1 MHRVYYMLSTGKKSL
16 MIGMIELYAFVTA
29 LEKDWVQVRR
39 GIPIS
44 YGSLPPK
51 QVNVS
56 HSIGWNKATKRQKAA
71 WNDGRAPDTTEQL
84 LANAKNLPKRAK
96 LGRPKNSPNI
106 NRDPQST
113 YVSYVASKDR
123 LARNQCW
130 LAAALESL
138 YAVYSPLWLQ
148 EPGGKQTDLFF
159 LLVSHFTTRT
169 TYEMKEGAQVRSIL
183 TRGSNKLFMEA
194 QKLYPANFISGAF
207 ASCDLFLEIVLDPK
221 RNKSKTL
228 PKLFRVQED
237 RIFSC
242 PLHPGA
248 QEHPRGSRDLGVLSV
263 TKSMFESNNINCANV
278 AELFSQWTTTGLVGV
293 SGLQCRQCKQE
304 NSQIQLPAI
313 TSNLLHEKSIISVIN
328 STPRPH
334 FNFAGE
340 EYTAVSR
347 GFWGDLHYWG
357 KVLRYVNGVTAV
369 WMHDDRAN
377 GGFAQLVDRTPGS
390 ISGAQPHTSWMIYS
404 RQWTPNEKAFI
415 DTSIANI
422 QRDNPVVKADNIPF
436 VNMGAVL
443 QDTFDSAL
451 PHLTQ
456 GQAADPNPTMT
467 ITQLNGE
474 SGPQD
479 GNNREK
485 PVNSTGEGL
494 KICIRRIDKKAASN
508 PLNSVST
515 SAPSVSSK
523 ELMSAAPPG
532 STNLPTESLPSLRL
546 GSELPFLDVKSK
558 KTTGKCGRPKAR
570 KLASKTFIP
579 KPLTDADWACISN
592 TYWNNRRLE
601 KEELASNSKP
611 VAVIG
616 LSTIQG
622 DSQAPEIPQLH
633 SPHGARTGSQAL
645 RRSSRKRGAR

>member
-1 MHRVYYMLSTGKKSL
+1 
-16 MIGMIELYAFVTA
+16 
-29 LEKDWVQVRR
+29 
-39 GIPIS
+39 
-44 YGSLPPK
+44 
-51 QVNVS
+51 
-56 HSIGWNKATKRQKAA
+56 
-71 WNDGRAPDTTEQL
+71 
-84 LANAKNLPKRAK
+84 
-96 LGRPKNSPNI
+96 
-106 NRDPQST
+106 
-113 YVSYVASKDR
+113 
-123 LARNQCW
+123 
-130 LAAALESL
+130 
-138 YAVYSPLWLQ
+138 
-148 EPGGKQTDLFF
+148 
-159 LLVSHFTTRT
+159 
-169 TYEMKEGAQVRSIL
+169 
-183 TRGSNKLFMEA
+183 
-194 QKLYPANFISGAF
+194 
-207 ASCDLFLEIVLDPK
+207 
-221 RNKSKTL
+221 
-228 PKLFRVQED
+228 
-237 RIFSC
+237 
-242 PLHPGA
+242 
-248 QEHPRGSRDLGVLSV
+248 
-263 TKSMFESNNINCANV
+263 MFESNNINCANV

-293 SGLQCRQCKQE
+293 SGLQCRQCNQE
-304 NSQIQLPAI
+304 NSQIQSPAI
-313 TSNLLHEKSIISVIN
+313 ASNLLHEKSIISVIN
-328 STPRPH
+328 STPPAH
-334 FNFAGE
+334 LYFQVDVALISSEDKQIDFMGNINWPFKVNFAGE

-347 GFWGDLHYWG
+347 GFWGDSHYWG

-443 QDTFDSAL
+443 QATFDSAL

-467 ITQLNGE
+467 TTQLNGE

-479 GNNREK
+479 GNNRDK

-494 KICIRRIDKKAASN
+494 KIRIRRIDKKAASN
-508 PLNSVST
+508 PMNSVST

-523 ELMSAAPPG
+523 ALMSAAPPG
-532 STNLPTESLPSLRL
+532 STKLPTESLPSLRL

-579 KPLTDADWACISN
+579 KPLTDADWARISN

-611 VAVIG
+611 VAAIG
-616 LSTIQG
+616 SSTIQG

-633 SPHGARTGSQAL
+633 SPHGQQTGSQAL
-645 RRSSRKRGAR
+645 RRSSRKRGFKVVQLCMGVFASVDMCCGGKQFYKGFRKAGLLQRMINCTNL